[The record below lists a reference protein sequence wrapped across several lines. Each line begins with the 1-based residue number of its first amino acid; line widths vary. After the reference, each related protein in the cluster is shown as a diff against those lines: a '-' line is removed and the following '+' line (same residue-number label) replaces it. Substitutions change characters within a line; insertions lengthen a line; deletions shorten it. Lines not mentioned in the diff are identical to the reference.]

1 MGSGLGRRGRPRFP
15 GLFTP
20 AEERVLAGL
29 ERELTYQQI
38 ADELEV
44 SYDTVKYHVSNML
57 SKAGVESRTE
67 LVRYAKTHRG
77 RRRIRAGWLV
87 PLAASIAAG
96 VAVLAVV
103 AVLVARFGG
112 EDQAEPDAVATEVP
126 TANVTSTIS
135 PTLAAT
141 VTAVPSAVPTTG
153 VSVVDAFIAAMLSG
167 DVAALEALVD
177 YGEIACVAQPQGI
190 GSPPMCEAGVA
201 EGTLV
206 KVIGFSNC
214 EGGFATEP
222 EVAAILE
229 GFAKQMEPA
238 LFSAANRPEGGYAVV
253 FTFER
258 WADGSARQGQLTG
271 TMFFLS
277 ELGLRSQ
284 ASGCGISARTLA
296 ERYPDFLI
304 APPAVGPVPA
314 TTRHTGV
321 AAVDGVIDVLV
332 VADTPALAS
341 RVVFARVGCG
351 DDWWLPRCPDQKAQG
366 TLVDAVSVRACEPTW
381 QGPFESGQPIVSG
394 GVSPGPV
401 VNIVDGMLGPNPQI
415 FAVARDGGN
424 DPAGVAYWLIY
435 DGSFAPGQPDGG
447 RALGLDESGG
457 IVVFDRG
464 CNQTAATIAKRYSDF
479 LLPPK

>member
-1 MGSGLGRRGRPRFP
+1 MGSGLRRRGRPRFP

-87 PLAASIAAG
+87 PLAASIVAG
-96 VAVLAVV
+96 VAVLAAV
-103 AVLVARFGG
+103 AVLVVRFGADD
-112 EDQAEPDAVATEVP
+112 EAEPDAVATEVP

-135 PTLAAT
+135 PTVAAT
-141 VTAVPSAVPTTG
+141 VTAVPSAVPQTG

-177 YGEIACVAQPQGI
+177 YGEIGCVAQPQGI

-214 EGGFATEP
+214 EGGYGTETD
-222 EVAAILE
+222 VLRSLE
-229 GFAKQMEPA
+229 FFTSAGPR
-238 LFSAANRPEGGYAVV
+238 LFSVSRRSGGGYAVL
-253 FTFER
+253 FTLER
-258 WADGSARQGQLTG
+258 WSDGATRQGAATG
-271 TMFFLS
+271 TAFMLS
-277 ELGLRSQ
+277 DSGLQ
-284 ASGCGISARTLA
+284 ATVSGCGTSIRTLA
-296 ERYPDFLI
+296 ASYPDYLI
-304 APPAVGPVPA
+304 VPPSPGPVPA
-314 TTRHTGV
+314 GTRHTGITDLD
-321 AAVDGVIDVLV
+321 AVIDALVLR
-332 VADTPALAS
+332 DTPTLAS
-341 RVVFARVGCG
+341 SIVFARVGCG
-351 DDWWLPRCPDQKAQG
+351 SDRWLPRCPEGKPAG
-366 TLVDAVSVRACEPTW
+366 TLVDAVTLRACEPAW
-381 QGPFESGQPIVSG
+381 LGPFDAGQPIASN
-394 GVSPGPV
+394 GVSLGEV
-401 VNIVDGMLGPNPQI
+401 ANIVDNMLGPTPEVI
-415 FAVARDGGN
+415 AVARDDGT
-424 DPAGVAYWLIY
+424 DLAGVAYWLVY
-435 DGSFAPGQPDGG
+435 DASFAPGQPDGG
-447 RALGLDESGG
+447 HGLGLNESGG

-464 CNQTAATIAKRYSDF
+464 CNETPEAFAARYSDF